1 MEYLGVTLEEKDAW
15 VISAFTSTVKLLQ
28 EEKKGITLDEG
39 QKTTL
44 FAFFYGGVLYGEN
57 VAKGVSEMGG

>member
-1 MEYLGVTLEEKDAW
+1 MEYLGVTLEEQDAW
-15 VISAFTSTVKLLQ
+15 VISAFNSTVKLLQ

-57 VAKGVSEMGG
+57 MAKNNAEMGG

>member
-1 MEYLGVTLEEKDAW
+1 MEYLGVTLEEQDAW

-57 VAKGVSEMGG
+57 MAKSNAETGG